1 MAGIEIACPGCGK
14 SLKIPDPSL
23 LGKKVKCSQCA
34 MKFVLELPPPP
45 SVEEVAFELATP
57 PGEQTLVGI
66 APRFVTDERDAFTPP
81 PPTRQTVA
89 VPASTAPVETP
100 APGGFGAGFPT
111 DPMFGDMG
119 ESASPSPVLKKR
131 RKKRGNGGLVGVMVV
146 LIALG
151 GGAAWYFLGEGE
163 SPKKS
168 AKGKAKK
175 STLTAKATTSDDEEP
190 VADGAKYRPSE
201 KAKPIEL
208 RMIPG
213 GAYGL
218 VHLRPA
224 ELWKNGG
231 LSEEVRACLGPLGKW
246 AEEQVTTR
254 CLFPPAEIDE
264 ALFCLVP
271 ALKGE
276 PPGVVVVVR
285 TRNEMKRSSLQ
296 DKFNGEQM
304 DEGGKSYFKGKDFA
318 YLIQDSRT
326 FAICPADL
334 ATDMVAAADEASS
347 FDPGIDEMLAQT
359 DRSRP
364 LTVVFN
370 PARVRDDSP
379 FIAPVAGVF
388 LSSFLDWFGDEVEG
402 VIWSASFGDKF
413 DSRLLLRN
421 SPVAGVAKLS
431 EEVREK
437 VARTPHDIL
446 EVVQKTHPRQ
456 AGRRK
461 VVGRFP
467 AMTQVFAKSSKI
479 STGPRLI
486 AIETSLPDRAA
497 PNLALGALLA
507 WDLTIQP
514 DYGSDRQPAA
524 PTSTGD
530 GLPAT
535 VAERLKKKI
544 TVDFRNE
551 LFDAALGFVCE
562 EVGITFKMSGNDLK
576 AAGVTQNERVE
587 FKMDDQPATAVLFK
601 MLRDRKTKLCI
612 TVDEGAKQITVT
624 TDTAAEEKKLTTFPL
639 EPGG

>member
-14 SLKIPDPSL
+14 SLKIPDASL
-23 LGKKVKCSQCA
+23 LGKKVKCGQCA
-34 MKFVLELPPPP
+34 QKFVLELPPPP
-45 SVEEVAFELATP
+45 PPPAAVEEVPFELATH

-66 APRFVTDERDAFTPP
+66 APRFVTERGEAFAAPAQP
-81 PPTRQTVA
+81 VQPIPA
-89 VPASTAPVETP
+89 PVPAP
-100 APGGFGAGFPT
+100 APAPSGFGADFPT
-111 DPMFGDMG
+111 AATVPDSV
-119 ESASPSPVLKKR
+119 ESSSPGPLLKRR
-131 RKKRGNGGLVGVMVV
+131 RKKKGNGGMVGVMVV

-151 GGAAWYFLGEGE
+151 GGGAWYFLGEGKAPTK
-163 SPKKS
+163 STKAHSKKS
-168 AKGKAKK
+168 AV
-175 STLTAKATTSDDEEP
+175 TAKGADEEEP
-190 VADGAKYRPSE
+190 VADGEKYRPSE

-246 AEEQVTTR
+246 AEEQITTR

-271 ALKGE
+271 SLKGE

-304 DEGGKSYFKGKDFA
+304 DEGGKTYFKGKDFA
-318 YLIQDSRT
+318 YVIQDSRT
-326 FAICPADL
+326 FAIGPADL
-334 ATDMVAAADEASS
+334 ATDMVASADEASS
-347 FDPGIDEMLAQT
+347 LDPGIDEMLAQT
-359 DRSRP
+359 DRLRP

-402 VIWSASFGDKF
+402 VIWSASFGERF
-413 DSRLLLRN
+413 ESRLLLRN
-421 SPVAGVAKLS
+421 SLVTGVNKLS
-431 EEVREK
+431 QEVREK
-437 VARTPHDIL
+437 VARTPHEIL
-446 EVVQKTHPRQ
+446 DVVQKTHPRQ

-479 STGPRLI
+479 STGPRLV
-486 AIETSLPDRAA
+486 AVETRLPDRAA
-497 PNLALGALLA
+497 PNLALGALLT

-514 DYGSDRQPAA
+514 DYGSDQRPATPA
-524 PTSTGD
+524 PSGD

-562 EVGITFKMSGNDLK
+562 EVGVTFKMSGNDLK

-612 TVDEGAKQITVT
+612 TVDEATKQITVT
-624 TDTAAEEKKLTTFPL
+624 TDTAAEEKKLKTFPL
-639 EPGG
+639 EAGG